1 MEIGTVREI
10 HIVDVVR
17 THEKSIL
24 FDSGCWKG
32 QGTPGVHG
40 KDVYGGPVLC
50 CYFRLYTNL
59 YYISMA
65 RYGVVMIQ
73 NAL

>member
-1 MEIGTVREI
+1 MK
-10 HIVDVVR
+10 
-17 THEKSIL
+17 KSIL

-32 QGTPGVHG
+32 EVRVHFEVHG

-50 CYFRLYTNL
+50 CYFRLYTHL
-59 YYISMA
+59 YYIFTT
-65 RYGVVMIQ
+65 RYGVAMIQ